1 MSAWPLHVDV
11 ATATK
16 MDVGA
21 WRLQFA
27 VATRLHALILGTST
41 TGALLLSLKHFLVL
55 ASNIVIGKENGLAA
69 RPPLDT

>member
-1 MSAWPLHVDV
+1 
-11 ATATK
+11 

-41 TGALLLSLKHFLVL
+41 TGALSLKHFLVL